1 MTLNESITVVS
12 NILEKYHGCRFG
24 EVFDRKS
31 KFKNEP
37 INKNA
42 LYISREDYTYFYLSG
57 FIMFRHDVHELCVY
71 TNKLTKF
78 KNCEDVYNF
87 FKIELKD
94 IV

>member
-31 KFKNEP
+31 KFKN
-37 INKNA
+37 
-42 LYISREDYTYFYLSG
+42 
-57 FIMFRHDVHELCVY
+57 
-71 TNKLTKF
+71 
-78 KNCEDVYNF
+78 CEDVYNF

>member
-31 KFKNEP
+31 KFKNEL

-57 FIMFRHDVHELCVY
+57 L
-71 TNKLTKF
+71 
-78 KNCEDVYNF
+78 
-87 FKIELKD
+87 
-94 IV
+94 